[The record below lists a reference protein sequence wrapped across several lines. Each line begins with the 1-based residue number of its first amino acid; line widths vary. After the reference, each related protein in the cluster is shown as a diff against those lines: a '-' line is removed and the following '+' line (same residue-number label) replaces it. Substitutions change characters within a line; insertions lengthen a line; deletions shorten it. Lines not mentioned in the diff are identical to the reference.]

1 MTVNMGSKSTVKNL
15 ITALLEMPM
24 ESEVE
29 ICIRDADGNMNFAE
43 VFCAYTDEYNGK
55 NTVVITSR

>member
-15 ITALLEMPM
+15 IKALLELPM

-29 ICIRDADGNMNFAE
+29 ICIRDIDGNINFAE

-55 NTVVITSR
+55 NKVVITSR

>member
-1 MTVNMGSKSTVKNL
+1 MIVNFSSSTTVKNL

-24 ESEVE
+24 ESKIE
-29 ICIRDADGNMNFAE
+29 ISIRDANGNLQFADA
-43 VFCAYTDEYNGK
+43 FCAYTDENNGK

>member
-1 MTVNMGSKSTVKNL
+1 MTVNMSSRTTVKNL

-24 ESEVE
+24 ENEVK